1 MIGFWLRLAAL
12 WMALGLALRLA
23 MAWLTPAGSFV
34 APSIGDWLQTFLFG
48 VLSDAQAGALICGW
62 LGAGFLLGRR
72 LAVWWIGLTMT
83 AVALVMVGELLYW
96 MTFFARAGI
105 VVVRYIRH
113 PLEVLAFLHEMV
125 GFAFLLVPLAAAGW
139 AAARWMSGW
148 LPPAFSGGDRRGFLA
163 LLALT
168 AVLVASDGGYRG
180 PTTPERSLNHLA
192 SNGWLEMLH
201 AASFDQSQWEDA
213 YWQPERPE
221 LPSLPA
227 SPVAPSPV
235 APSPVAPSP
244 VPQAPVAPPPAEFK
258 HLLLVIEESFGG
270 QAWWNSELRRKYA
283 PQLAAIAPKGIH
295 FDRVYATGAH
305 TLRGMEAI
313 LHGYPP
319 LPGLATPQR
328 DGVERLPSLPRVLAG
343 AGFHTAFVYGGWPD
357 FTNFF
362 DYWRRIGF
370 DAMLSRYDFPDPW
383 FETSWGVADE
393 ILLDRVLVEMDR
405 RTERHGR
412 VMLCTLTVTNH
423 HPFDFPAGRVPFP
436 NDRRRQDYALAY
448 ADWALGKFV
457 REAQRRPW
465 FEDTL
470 LVIVADHGP
479 LRPGPTLVPANNFR
493 VPLVFYNP
501 ARLAP
506 QAMAA
511 TGSTMSLPVTLL
523 DLLGVASTER
533 FYGRSL
539 LSGED
544 QLAPAEEDY
553 HIGVLGRRHLTVLAR
568 GGGLLGWRYD
578 GESLMLDEPD
588 MAQARQAAAL
598 FGDAQ
603 RRFHGDRN
611 KP

>member
-12 WMALGLALRLA
+12 WMALGLALRLV

-34 APSIGDWLQTFLFG
+34 DPSIGDWLQTFLFG
-48 VLSDAQAGALICGW
+48 ALSDAQAAALIGGW

-72 LAVWWIGLTMT
+72 FAVWWIGLTVAM
-83 AVALVMVGELLYW
+83 VALIVGGELLHW
-96 MTFFARAGI
+96 TTFFVRAGI
-105 VVVRYIRH
+105 TVIRYIRH
-113 PLEVLAFLHEMV
+113 PLEVLAFLQELV
-125 GFAFLLVPLAAAGW
+125 GFAFFLVPLAAMGW

-148 LPPAFSGGDRRGFLA
+148 LPSAFSGGDRWGFVA
-163 LLALT
+163 LLAFA

-180 PTTPERSLNHLA
+180 PVTPERSLNHLA
-192 SNGWLEMLH
+192 SNGWLNVLH
-201 AASFDQSQWEDA
+201 AARFDPSEWEDA

-221 LPSLPA
+221 PPPLAATS
-227 SPVAPSPV
+227 VAPAAV
-235 APSPVAPSP
+235 APAP
-244 VPQAPVAPPPAEFK
+244 AAPAEFK
-258 HLLLVIEESFGG
+258 HLLLIIEESFGG
-270 QAWWNSELRRKYA
+270 EAWWNLEQRRKYA
-283 PQLAAIAPKGIH
+283 PQLYAIAQQGIR

-305 TLRGMEAI
+305 TVRSMEAI

-319 LPGLATPQR
+319 LPGLAMPQR
-328 DGVERLPSLPRVLAG
+328 DGVERLPSLPRALAG
-343 AGFHTAFVYGGWPD
+343 AGFHTAFVYGGWPN

-370 DAMLSRYDFPDPW
+370 DAMLSRYDFPDRW

-405 RTERHGR
+405 RTERHDR

-436 NDRRRQDYALAY
+436 NDRNRQDYALAY

-457 REAQRRPW
+457 GEAQRRPW
-465 FEDTL
+465 FDDTL
-470 LVIVADHGP
+470 LVIVADHAP
-479 LRPGPTLVPANNFR
+479 LGPGPTLVPANKFR
-493 VPLVFYNP
+493 VPLVLHNP

-506 QAMAA
+506 RTVAAM
-511 TGSTMSLPVTLL
+511 GSTMSLPVTLL

-544 QLAPAEEDY
+544 QLVPAEEDY
-553 HIGVLGRRHLTVLAR
+553 HIGVLGRRRLTVLAR

-578 GESLMLDEPD
+578 GESLTLDEPD

-598 FGDAQ
+598 FGDAH
-603 RRFHGDRN
+603 RRFHGGPG